1 MCNFV
6 FGWNARDSW
15 YFAFLLCRWASCVAF
30 IFVLHGVLHFG
41 YVDELSLSWKICYLE
56 MLSFLYSMVFWL
68 DWSSLWLRWLAERFD
83 AEWCIQVGMRCIQ
96 HLEMPITDTYGEDYD
111 PWESSLS
118 LSSLVYRY
126 VHHLQR
132 FSELEEFVSNRFWDR
147 LRKFRRVS
155 SCFARVF
162 FVALIIIEFVRWFIA
177 RSLTGSP
184 RSVLGFLPK
193 WWPKPSF
200 VWGWKPLLR
209 DGSWWEKTF
218 LSWGLMTYLDEL
230 IN

>member
-1 MCNFV
+1 MER
-6 FGWNARDSW
+6 RDSW

-184 RSVLGFLPK
+184 RSVLGFLPNDD
-193 WWPKPSF
+193 WSHPLSEAESRCWEMAVDGRKPSYIG
-200 VWGWKPLLR
+200 V
-209 DGSWWEKTF
+209 
-218 LSWGLMTYLDEL
+218 
-230 IN
+230 